1 LRKSREGRI
10 EMSSEKHV
18 DEPARR
24 TPVLTETDVLVV
36 GGGPA
41 GLSAAVSSARM
52 GARTILMERYGCL
65 GGNITLSQVE
75 ALTWYRHPDTVE
87 AGGIGVEFEN
97 RMKELGGAQTVKLGW
112 IGTCVDADIFK
123 YMADQIVKDSGVIPL
138 YHSMAVSVLME
149 GQEIR
154 GIIAESKSGRNAI
167 LAKRVID
174 CTGDADLAFHAEAPY
189 EKGDEAGRLMGGG
202 MVFGASGVNTDRL
215 MEFANQHPEML
226 SPYTLAGISEPFRRA
241 AENGEWPYKSRGR
254 SHVMWHTLTASGEA
268 TGLNMGSMFEV
279 DGTDVWQLTRA
290 EIEGRE
296 QAMRA
301 IEVLRKYQPG
311 FENCRLRTTAMSVG
325 LRETRRITG
334 DYLLSKDDIMN
345 QARFDDSIGIFPVF
359 YDGLGTIVLPDTGA
373 YLQVP
378 YRILLPQNVENLL
391 VAGRCV
397 SSQRDAIP
405 TTRQMMCCS
414 LTGQAAGTAAA
425 LSVRDS
431 RSPREVGIDKLQKA
445 IRDQGVRIE

>member
-1 LRKSREGRI
+1 
-10 EMSSEKHV
+10 MSNGKQV
-18 DEPARR
+18 NEPARR
-24 TPVLTETDVLVV
+24 IPVLTETDVLVV

-41 GLSAAVSSARM
+41 GLSAAVASARM
-52 GARTILMERYGCL
+52 GAQTILMERYGCL

-75 ALTWYRHPDTVE
+75 ALTWYRHPETIE

-138 YHSMAVSVLME
+138 YHCMAVSVLME
-149 GQEIR
+149 GKEIC
-154 GIIAESKSGRNAI
+154 GIITESKSGRNAI

-174 CTGDADLAFHAEAPY
+174 CTGDADLAFHAGAPY
-189 EKGDEAGRLMGGG
+189 EKGDKDGRLMGGS
-202 MVFGASGVNTDRL
+202 MVFGASGVNTEKL
-215 MEFANQHPEML
+215 MEFANQNPEML
-226 SPYTLAGISEPFRRA
+226 SPYTLAGISEPFKKA
-241 AENGEWPYKSRGR
+241 VENGEWPYTYRGRSR
-254 SHVMWHTLTASGEA
+254 SHVMWHTLTTAGEA
-268 TGLNMGSMFEV
+268 TGLNMGAMFEV
-279 DGTDVWQLTRA
+279 DGTDVWQLTKA

-296 QAMRA
+296 QAMQA

-311 FENCRLRTTAMSVG
+311 FENCKLRTTATCVG
-325 LRETRRITG
+325 LRETRRIIG

-345 QARFDDSIGIFPVF
+345 QARFEDSIGIFPVF
-359 YDGLGTIVLPDTGA
+359 YDGLGAIVLPDTGA

-397 SSQRDAIP
+397 SSKRDAIP

-414 LTGQAAGTAAA
+414 LTGQAAGIAAA
-425 LSVRDS
+425 LSVRES
-431 RSPREVGIDKLQKA
+431 RSPREVGMDKLQKV
-445 IRDQGVRIE
+445 IREQGVRIE